1 MRFTAAVTSLVLA
14 TSCTKYS
21 AAFAPSSLTSSS
33 SSSSSPSF
41 IRQANV
47 NVNVNTDVN
56 RKQTTSKNAFRIASS
71 SKRKRSQPQS
81 RSSSQSSPS
90 SPLFVINEES
100 LSDILASDAIG
111 PIPDEAGS
119 IIIEE
124 NGKILPSTS
133 QSKSSNQNLSPLEM
147 AQSSTKSYLTNYI
160 GQSGASIIYSKLL
173 EHSVTVVN
181 GYSGGA
187 VLPLLDQFHAQHP
200 RHAHLPN
207 PPIRWI
213 TNSNENSAG
222 HIAEGYAKSA
232 PSLQDGKQPA
242 GVVIATSGPGVTNLI
257 TPLQDAICDGV
268 PMVVLCGQ
276 AATTAPMDAFQQ
288 APAVD
293 LTRPCTKWAYQI
305 KNAAELPYVM
315 DYAFF
320 IARNGRPGPV
330 FVDLP
335 KDLQNQV
342 LDEALIDSFV
352 DGLPI
357 RSGSNDNNESNS
369 DNYDGIVRLFPRHVG
384 SNGEAGTTV
393 SQYAMH
399 VGLPEKGILFEMNQD
414 NTRMEPIHHGVDV
427 DLGEGEE
434 LWNLDHNP
442 SDKIYAVEAADEAA
456 AQGQGQGDAGTGAEA
471 TATATAT
478 AAAAE
483 PAETKVTEV
492 SDDLISGSKM
502 VRKILTLIKKAKKP
516 LIIAGQGCND
526 CPSEL
531 AQFATSLQIPV
542 ATTLHGLGC
551 FDERTDLA
559 LNMVGMHG
567 HPTPNYMTQES
578 DMLICIGSRFDDRIT
593 GRLGDYIPE
602 ARRAAKEYRGG
613 VIHVDIRVTEKSKQ
627 VKPTFFVH
635 STGKKFLNVMNEELG
650 KMRMQDPTMT
660 TATRDWL
667 ARKKSLEEDFPVKV
681 PFFPTETVVSAEG
694 AEGVDGA
701 GGAVKV
707 GRTRMSAQSV
717 VTEMNKQILEA
728 GVMDNCVFSTG
739 VGIHQMVSA
748 QLITWTQPKQ
758 MVSSGSLG
766 TMGVALGFVIGC
778 KLANGHKMCIAVDGD
793 GSFNMTFTELK
804 TVAEQ
809 KIPIKIM
816 ILDNE
821 SQMMVEYW
829 QRLFHDER
837 YLAVTNTV
845 NPDYGKLADS
855 FGIKNLYV
863 DCEENLPEVMNQFL
877 FDDPEEPVLL
887 HARIE
892 RTPCLPLVAPGA
904 PLQDMILEDKE
915 TEGGFDASAAPS

>member
-1 MRFTAAVTSLVLA
+1 MRFTTAATSLVLA
-14 TSCTKYS
+14 TALTYS
-21 AAFAPSSLTSSS
+21 AAFTPTSTSTS
-33 SSSSSPSF
+33 FGVSSSPSS
-41 IRQANV
+41 
-47 NVNVNTDVN
+47 
-56 RKQTTSKNAFRIASS
+56 SKKINNAFLRPQHTTANKSKDSS
-71 SKRKRSQPQS
+71 
-81 RSSSQSSPS
+81 
-90 SPLFVINEES
+90 LFIINEES
-100 LSDILASDAIG
+100 LSDILSSDTMS
-111 PIPDEAGS
+111 S
-119 IIIEE
+119 IEIEE
-124 NGKILPSTS
+124 GTGDIISS
-133 QSKSSNQNLSPLEM
+133 IDVARKS
-147 AQSSTKSYLTNYI
+147 ATSYLSNYK
-160 GQSGASIIYSKLL
+160 GQSGASIVYSKLV
-173 EHSVTVVN
+173 ENSVDVVN

-187 VLPLLDQFHAQHP
+187 VLPLLDQFHEDHP
-200 RHAHLPN
+200 RHEGLDK

-232 PSLQDGKQPA
+232 PQLKDGKQPA

-276 AATTAPMDAFQQ
+276 AATTAPQDAFQQ

-293 LTRPCTKWAYQI
+293 LTRPCTKWSYQI
-305 KNAAELPYVM
+305 KNAAELPMVL

-342 LDEALIDSFV
+342 LDEGLIEEFANNMPLKV
-352 DGLPI
+352 DDVTKG
-357 RSGSNDNNESNS
+357 G

-384 SNGEAGTTV
+384 ANGDAGV
-393 SQYAMH
+393 GQYAMH
-399 VGLPEKGILFEMNQD
+399 LGLPEKGILFDVTAD
-414 NTRMEPIHHGVDV
+414 NKAIEPVHGL
-427 DLGEGEE
+427 DLDTQEE
-434 LWNLDHNP
+434 LHHLDHNP
-442 SDKIYAVEAADEAA
+442 SDTIYSIDADTNE
-456 AQGQGQGDAGTGAEA
+456 
-471 TATATAT
+471 
-478 AAAAE
+478 
-483 PAETKVTEV
+483 ETTDELKV
-492 SDDLISGSKM
+492 GSKL
-502 VRKILTLIKKAKKP
+502 VKKIHSMLKKAKKP
-516 LIIAGQGCND
+516 LIIAGQGCNE
-526 CPSEL
+526 CPDEL
-531 AQFATSLQIPV
+531 KEFAEALQIPV

-551 FDERTDLA
+551 FDEREDLA

-567 HPTPNYMTQES
+567 HPTPNYMTQEA
-578 DMLICIGSRFDDRIT
+578 DFLICIGSRFDDRIT
-593 GRLGDYIPE
+593 GRLGDFIPE
-602 ARRAAKEYRGG
+602 ARKAAEEYRGG

-627 VKPTFFVH
+627 VKPTYFVH
-635 STGKKFLNVMNEELG
+635 STAKQFLNTMNEEFKRTNVEG
-650 KMRMQDPTMT
+650 SG
-660 TATRDWL
+660 TATKEWL
-667 ARKKSLEEDFPVKV
+667 AHKKTLETEFPVKV
-681 PFFPTETVVSAEG
+681 PFFPNEKITKE
-694 AEGVDGA
+694 VDGNSIE
-701 GGAVKV
+701 VD
-707 GRTRMSAQSV
+707 RTRMSAQSV
-717 VTEMNKQILEA
+717 VTEMNRQILEK
-728 GVMDNCVFSTG
+728 GVMDDCVFSTG

-809 KIPIKIM
+809 KIPVKIM

-829 QRLFHDER
+829 QRLFHDAR

-863 DCEENLPEVMNQFL
+863 DCEENLEEVMQQFL

-904 PLQDMILEDKE
+904 PLQDMILEDTQ